1 VSASSAPPA
10 VADQPA
16 RDRIRDDLQQTLF
29 VEAGAGSGK
38 TTALVD
44 RVVSL
49 VTSGTAELA
58 RIAAIT
64 FTEKAG
70 AELRD
75 RIRKVLQTTADDPL
89 TPAEQ
94 GVRCRAALDQLDGAA
109 IGTLHAFAQ
118 RILTEH
124 PVEAALPPRLE
135 VLDEVSSGIEFDRR
149 WARTLD
155 QLLEDPALERTLLLL
170 ATANVRP
177 TGLRALA
184 RAFDA
189 SWDLVVDRVPAHVP
203 EPPPVA
209 QTLPALLHEVERLRE
224 WGERCLD
231 STDHLMVEIGQIL
244 EWAQRVRDHL
254 GDELEVLELLGEK
267 RRPRFSGSRGRKESW
282 DGECKPEV
290 QDAIKAARHLVEEA
304 RLNVLQACARH
315 LGSAMRA
322 HTLAAA
328 EERRTR
334 GRLEFHDLLVLAR
347 QVIRHPEH
355 GSAVRRSLQERYQRL
370 LLDEFQD
377 TDPIQIDL
385 AVRIAALHPDVA
397 GDGDWT
403 EVEVA
408 PGRLFM
414 VGDPKQSIYR
424 FRRADIAVFL
434 TAKERFGGA
443 AGGLVELTSNFRTVD
458 PIISWVNAT
467 FGALLAEAPDH
478 DIEVPSQPAYVGLDP
493 QRTTPPTGPAVA
505 VVGALLHPRA
515 ARAEPMRAAEARDVA
530 HAVVTAVRE
539 GWSVR
544 HGEGW
549 RPAALGDITILVPAR
564 TSLPYLED
572 ALEAAGV
579 PFRTESSSLVYATRA
594 VRDLLMV
601 LRAADDPTDHL
612 TVVSALRTPL
622 LACGDDDLLRYRLD
636 HGPRWSYTSPEPPDP
651 SLGPVQAGLS
661 YLRELHE
668 ARHWSSPA
676 ELLDRIARDGRAL
689 ELGFAEGR
697 PRDVWRRLRFV
708 IDQARAW
715 SEATGGTLRAY
726 LGWVQQQTAEGA
738 RVTEAVLPETD
749 DDAVRIMT
757 IHAAKGLEFPITIV
771 SGMSTG
777 SQGNRS
783 PVDVYFPHDG
793 GPVGYRLG
801 SEVVTQEWES
811 GKPIDEQMGYDER
824 VRLLYVATTR
834 AKDHLVVSLHRRE
847 RPAPDKRGNRTNA
860 EVLVAGMGAALDHL
874 PDLSGEAQPL
884 SADPAAT
891 PAAPPPFAAW
901 DEARTEALRRAAR
914 PGAVAATALT
924 DEGAPDAGLDTA
936 FAPLPGEPSAAP
948 PGTAQGTLFA
958 EPATQPSLFDAA
970 DEPSTDA
977 SSLDATSGDAHLA
990 PGAPG
995 DDVDP
1000 GLQKRPRDLDLPPW
1014 LKGRYGTAVGRA
1026 VHGVLQTIDLAT
1038 GEGLDAA
1045 VAAQCQAEAVPERA
1059 GEVRH
1064 LVEEA
1069 LASAVVQAAAAAPHW
1084 REVYA
1089 CTPIGDR
1096 LLEGYVDLLYRRA
1109 DGLVVVDH
1117 KTSGRADPDELDRR
1131 LAGYR
1136 LQGAAYAVA
1145 VGRSTGE
1152 PVTRV
1157 VFLFL
1162 TPDGPVERELPQLA
1176 AAMED
1181 VERLVLEGQEL
1192 VTG

>member
-1 VSASSAPPA
+1 MTSPASATPT

-16 RDRIRDDLQQTLF
+16 RDRIRNDLHHTLF

-44 RVVSL
+44 RVVAL

-75 RIRKVLQTTADDPL
+75 RIRQVLQRTADDPA
-89 TPAEQ
+89 TPAAASQ
-94 GVRCRAALDQLDGAA
+94 RCRTALDQLDGAA

-124 PVEAALPPRLE
+124 PVEAELPPRLE

-155 QLLEDPALERTLLLL
+155 RLLEDPALERTLLLL

-184 RAFDA
+184 RAFDG
-189 SWDLVVDRVPAHVP
+189 SWDLVVDRVPDAA
-203 EPPPVA
+203 PPPPTVE
-209 QTLPALLHEVERLRE
+209 QSLPGLLQEVERLRE
-224 WGERCLD
+224 WGQRCLN
-231 STDHLMVEIGQIL
+231 SSDHLMVEIDEIL
-244 EWAQRVRDHL
+244 AWAQRVRDHL
-254 GDELEVLELLGEK
+254 GDELEVIELLGD
-267 RRPRFSGSRGRKESW
+267 RRPRFSGSRGRKEHW
-282 DGECKPEV
+282 DGGCKSEV
-290 QDAIKAARHLVEEA
+290 QDAIKAARRLVEEA

-328 EERRTR
+328 EERRAS

-355 GSAVRRSLQERYQRL
+355 GAAVRRSLQERYQRL

-385 AVRIAALHPDVA
+385 AVRIAALDPDAA
-397 GDGDWT
+397 GEGDWT
-403 EVEVA
+403 AVEVA

-434 TAKERFGGA
+434 TAKERFGERA
-443 AGGLVELTSNFRTVD
+443 DGLVELTSSFRTVS
-458 PIISWVNAT
+458 PIIDWVNTT
-467 FGALLAEAPDH
+467 FGTLLGEEPDH
-478 DIEVPSQPAYVGLDP
+478 DIDVPSQPAYVGLDP
-493 QRTTPPTGPAVA
+493 QRGAPPEGPAVA
-505 VVGALLHPRA
+505 VVGSVLHPKGT
-515 ARAEPMRAAEARDVA
+515 RAEPMRAAEARDVA
-530 HAVVTAVRE
+530 HAVVTAVQE

-544 HGEGW
+544 TGAGW
-549 RPAALGDITILVPAR
+549 RPASLGDITILVPAR

-594 VRDLLMV
+594 VRDLMMV

-612 TVVSALRTPL
+612 SVVSALRTPL

-636 HGPRWSYTSPEPPDP
+636 HGPRWSYTAPEPPDP
-651 SLGPVQAGLS
+651 ALGPVQAGLA

-715 SEATGGTLRAY
+715 SEATGGTLRSY
-726 LGWVQQQTAEGA
+726 LGWVQQQTSDGA
-738 RVTEAVLPETD
+738 RVTEAVLPEAD

-777 SQGNRS
+777 AQGNRS
-783 PVDVYFPHDG
+783 SVDVYFPHDG

-801 SEVVTQEWES
+801 AEVVTEEWES

-847 RPAPDKRGNRTNA
+847 RPPPDKRGNRTSA
-860 EVLVAGMGAALDHL
+860 EILVAGMGAALDHL
-874 PDLSGEAQPL
+874 PDLSGSAQPL

-891 PAAPPPFAAW
+891 PEPPPPFEAW
-901 DEARTEALRRAAR
+901 DAARTDALRRAAR

-924 DEGAPDAGLDTA
+924 DEGGPDAGLDAA
-936 FAPLPGEPSAAP
+936 FGPEGAR
-948 PGTAQGTLFA
+948 QLFA
-958 EPATQPSLFDAA
+958 EPATQPSLFDLPAGSGGGPGSTGRPGPTGP
-970 DEPSTDA
+970 DGEPAVSE
-977 SSLDATSGDAHLA
+977 
-990 PGAPG
+990 P
-995 DDVDP
+995 DP

-1026 VHGVLQTIDLAT
+1026 VHGVLQVVDLAT
-1038 GEGLDAA
+1038 ADGLHAA

-1059 GEVRH
+1059 EEVRQ
-1064 LVEEA
+1064 LVEMA
-1069 LASAVVQAAAAAPHW
+1069 LAAPVVRAASTSVHW

-1096 LLEGYVDLLYRRA
+1096 LLEGYVDLLYRGP

-1117 KTSGRADPDELDRR
+1117 KTSSSADPEELDLRV
-1131 LAGYR
+1131 AGYR

-1145 VGRSTGE
+1145 VSRSAGE
-1152 PVTRV
+1152 PVSRV

-1162 TPDGPVERELPQLA
+1162 TPVGPVERELPDLP
-1176 AAMED
+1176 AAMD
-1181 VERLVLEGQEL
+1181 HVERLVRAGQEL
-1192 VTG
+1192 VTV